1 MSHELNPRTVGLFG
15 TCGASTWRNPFIRML
30 EESRIPYFNPQL
42 PEGTWTPEM
51 AAVEAWHLAND
62 KLILFPVTDETFAF
76 GSLAETGFSIQSA
89 LSLTSNRFVMLY
101 IAPDV
106 SDALK
111 TSDPVQSDA
120 SRRARKLALAHLAN
134 VSNPN
139 VFIAKSLDDMLSKT
153 MRLYA
158 ALEILDSV
166 RDSGPDWRSTLSP
179 AAWLDIVRGVSA
191 VLQDQDAAVVLV

>member
-1 MSHELNPRTVGLFG
+1 MTQALNPHTVGLFG
-15 TCGASTWRNPFIRML
+15 TCGSSVWRNPFMRLLDANGIA
-30 EESRIPYFNPQL
+30 YFNPQL

-51 AAVEAWHLAND
+51 ADVEAWHLAND

-76 GSLAETGFSIQSA
+76 GSLAESGFSIQSA
-89 LSLTSNRFVMLY
+89 LSLTLNRFVMLY

-111 TSDPVQSDA
+111 ASDPAQADA
-120 SRRARKLALAHLAN
+120 SRRARKLALSHLAK

-139 VFIAKSLDDMLSKT
+139 VFVAKSLDDMLAKT
-153 MRLYA
+153 LRLYA

-179 AAWLDIVRGVSA
+179 KAWLDIVRGGA
-191 VLQDQDAAVVLV
+191 VELDELALV